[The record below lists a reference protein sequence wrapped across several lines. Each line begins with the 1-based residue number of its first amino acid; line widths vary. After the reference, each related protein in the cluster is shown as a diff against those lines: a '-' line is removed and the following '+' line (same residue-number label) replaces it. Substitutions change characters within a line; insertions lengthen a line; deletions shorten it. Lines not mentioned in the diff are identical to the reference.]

1 MAPSINIPLD
11 AISSR
16 FNMGAVTDSI
26 RSQSIGSRF
35 ANLRPVGEFFDIK
48 RLSKPANFGEV
59 QSRIN
64 YNLSYFSSN
73 YMVIGVMLAIYGLIS
88 NMWLLFDMI
97 FVGCSLFIIKK
108 LDGRDLELGFT
119 RLTTAQL
126 YTGTLIIGIPVF
138 IFSGPISLMLWLIGA
153 VGVCTFGHASFMD
166 KPIDQAFSEEAV

>member
-11 AISSR
+11 AITSR
-16 FNMGAVTDSI
+16 FNLGSVGDSI

-35 ANLRPVGEFFDIK
+35 ANLRPVGEFFDLK

-59 QSRIN
+59 QSRVN

-73 YMVIGVMLAIYGLIS
+73 YMVIGLMLAVYGLIT
-88 NMWLLFDMI
+88 NLWLLFDMI
-97 FVGCSLFIIKK
+97 FVGCGLFVIKK

-126 YTGTLIIGIPVF
+126 YTGLLIIGVPVF
-138 IFSGPISLMLWLIGA
+138 IISGPIATMLWLIGA

-166 KPIDQAFSEEAV
+166 KPIESAFSEEAV